1 MLVRAGFIIVEVPVA
16 FQTALVQSRQCKCT
30 FQSRQEKGINLGIS
44 QVSQSN
50 LSKLP
55 NRIVPRD
62 LSRQKNGFSLGR

>member
-44 QVSQSN
+44 QISQ
-50 LSKLP
+50 SKLP
-55 NRIVPRD
+55 NRIVPKD